1 MKFSPI
7 HRTVLLVVV
16 AVITSIL
23 PASGAPLTTAADIS
37 RIFSQISLSPSLANP
52 SMILIDRNTGEVLF
66 QKDEGSSRRPASVLK
81 VLSATTTLEFLDPN
95 KTYVTH
101 LSMASAPRTV
111 ILQGEF
117 DPWMTGN
124 YQVAKT
130 DHRAWLPYLANKA
143 IAEFAA
149 RGEFPVKEITVKE
162 IGLFSGDISYLR
174 GYFKK
179 KGVVAK
185 FSAIKANQV
194 AANTVKEIAKTTSPP
209 VSEMVKFALTWSD
222 NLLAER
228 LVRAAARA
236 TGFTNDDAGVANAIK
251 KMLATFE
258 INTVGLYIH
267 DGSGLSKGDRVTVRL
282 VADLLLKIRGKA
294 KFDPVY
300 EGLPISGISGT
311 LENRFIKTAPQ
322 AVGLIRAKTGT
333 LDGTVSLAG
342 YVESGSHEYIFV
354 AIADRIR
361 KGSLAADQARS
372 TLDKLLGRI
381 TAPFTLLPQSPSTSE
396 PSSSPPPAGT
406 EIGEPTMVGSEA
418 RASVR

>member
-1 MKFSPI
+1 MKFSPLR
-7 HRTVLLVVV
+7 RTVLLTVA

-23 PASGAPLTTAADIS
+23 PASGAPLTTAAEIS
-37 RIFSQISLSPSLANP
+37 RIFGQISLSPYLANP

-66 QKDEGSSRRPASVLK
+66 EKDQGSLRRPASVLK

-101 LSMASAPRTV
+101 LSMARAPRTI
-111 ILQGEF
+111 ILQGDL

-143 IAEFAA
+143 IAEFVA
-149 RGEFPVKEITVKE
+149 RGEFPLREITVKQV
-162 IGLFSGDISYLR
+162 GLYSGDISYLR

-179 KGVVAK
+179 KGIVAK
-185 FSAIKANQV
+185 FSAIKASQIT
-194 AANTVKEIAKTTSPP
+194 ANTEREIAKTTSPS

-251 KMLATFE
+251 KMLTTLE
-258 INTVGLYIH
+258 INTAGLYVH
-267 DGSGLSKGDRVTVRL
+267 DGSGLSKSDRVTVRL
-282 VADLLLKIRGKA
+282 VANLLLKIRGNA

-300 EGLPISGISGT
+300 EGLPISGVSGT
-311 LENRFIKTAPQ
+311 LEDRFIKTAPQ
-322 AVGLIRAKTGT
+322 AVGLVRAKTGT
-333 LDGTVSLAG
+333 LNGTVSLAG
-342 YVESGSHEYIFV
+342 YVESGSHEYVFV
-354 AIADRIR
+354 AIADRIK

-381 TAPFTLLPQSPSTSE
+381 TAPFTLLPQSSKSSE
-396 PSSSPPPAGT
+396 PSSSPPPAGM
-406 EIGEPTMVGSEA
+406 EMGGSAPVGGGAE
-418 RASVR
+418 ASVG